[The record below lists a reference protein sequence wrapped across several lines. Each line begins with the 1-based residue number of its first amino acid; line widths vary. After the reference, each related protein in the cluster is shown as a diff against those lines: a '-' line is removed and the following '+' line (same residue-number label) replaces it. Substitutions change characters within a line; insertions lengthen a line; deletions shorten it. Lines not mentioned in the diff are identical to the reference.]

1 MAPVLKKTRTVI
13 SSSSSDEEDIIVR
26 KRKLRDQT
34 PDSESNDV
42 PTQRYE
48 LRSAERKRRGAVIES
63 SSSSSESDDDDDEEG
78 ESEDDSVIEEM
89 VSDSE
94 DAEDLPER
102 KMASNEFLEGL
113 EPETLLSRVT
123 MRVFKIKEISTN
135 YSAGHRTY
143 LTTVVLKND
152 NGTTVELLGWDDLGK
167 ELQKLIK
174 FRTYTFCDIV
184 VQSDRG
190 YNQCNA
196 QYQFKFT
203 SKSRYE
209 KCKIN

>member
-1 MAPVLKKTRTVI
+1 MQSKV
-13 SSSSSDEEDIIVR
+13 SSSSSDEEEDIIIKR

-34 PDSESNDV
+34 PDSESTDV
-42 PTQRYE
+42 PAQRYE

-63 SSSSSESDDDDDEEG
+63 SSSSESDDDEEELYVEDKSEN
-78 ESEDDSVIEEM
+78 ESVNEVTI
-89 VSDSE
+89 SDSE

-102 KMASNEFLEGL
+102 RMASDEFLEGL
-113 EPETLLSRVT
+113 LPEAFLSSVT

-152 NGTTVELLGWDDLGK
+152 NGTSVELLGWNDLGK
-167 ELQKLIK
+167 ELQKMVK
-174 FRTYTFCDIV
+174 FRTYTFYNIIV
-184 VQSDRG
+184 QRDRG

-196 QYQFKFT
+196 QYQFRFT

-209 KCKIN
+209 KCKIS